1 MRNRGKIVKILTIE
15 ICICSLKELKKIVYF
30 MEVSCLQIRII
41 LLFPLFCFIIQK
53 IMLNLI
59 AIQLLII
66 WSIVNHKFYVEIQ
79 NVSNIH
85 IITYIYSNLLHNWL
99 ILNIFLVDFNCLSN
113 ILFL

>member
-1 MRNRGKIVKILTIE
+1 MFIE
-15 ICICSLKELKKIVYF
+15 RIKKIVYF

-85 IITYIYSNLLHNWL
+85 IITFIQIIAQLVNIKYISCRFQLFVQHFIFMNTIHLL
-99 ILNIFLVDFNCLSN
+99 F
-113 ILFL
+113 